1 MYVCYG
7 YMLETDIDV
16 YYLARVV
23 AITESEFLQRV
34 EALHQVR
41 LHILYIHMYVCMV
54 SYIIYET

>member
-54 SYIIYET
+54 IYIIYET